1 MSKTMTALA
10 GVLLFLGASSTGY
23 AQDNQIGA
31 DAYTA
36 ACAVCHGSDGKGA
49 GEFADV
55 LTVAPPDLTVL
66 KAQNDDVFPYLDVFQ
81 IVDGRTT
88 LRAHGTGGSDQFRG
102 HTRQKSTRGA
112 GAPQNRH
119 ATALPRRM
127 CCGPPSPRCRIG
139 RAAREATPASI
150 SQG

>member
-66 KAQNDDVFPYLDVFQ
+66 KAQNDDVFPYLDVYQ

-88 LRAHGTGGSDQFRG
+88 LRAHGTSAMPIWGDTFKREIGDDAGPFGSELLVRA
-102 HTRQKSTRGA
+102 RIV
-112 GAPQNRH
+112 
-119 ATALPRRM
+119 ALVDY
-127 CCGPPSPRCRIG
+127 I
-139 RAAREATPASI
+139 ESI
-150 SQG
+150 QE

>member
-88 LRAHGTGGSDQFRG
+88 LRAHGTSAMPIWGDTFKREIGDDAGPFGSELLVRA
-102 HTRQKSTRGA
+102 RIV
-112 GAPQNRH
+112 
-119 ATALPRRM
+119 ALVDY
-127 CCGPPSPRCRIG
+127 I
-139 RAAREATPASI
+139 ESI
-150 SQG
+150 QE